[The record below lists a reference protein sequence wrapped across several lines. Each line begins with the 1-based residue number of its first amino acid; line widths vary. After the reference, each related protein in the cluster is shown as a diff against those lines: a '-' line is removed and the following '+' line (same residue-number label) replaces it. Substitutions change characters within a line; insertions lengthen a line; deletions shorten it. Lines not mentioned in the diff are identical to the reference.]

1 MTDFVLRSA
10 EDAAGRAIRERAML
24 ILTAR
29 ETETFVNALLH
40 PPEPGSVLR
49 KAERRHR
56 GLLYALRI

>member
-10 EDAAGRAIRERAML
+10 ETAAERAIQERAML

-29 ETETFVNALLH
+29 ETEAFVNALLN

-49 KAERRHR
+49 KAVRQYRREI
-56 GLLYALRI
+56 GTK